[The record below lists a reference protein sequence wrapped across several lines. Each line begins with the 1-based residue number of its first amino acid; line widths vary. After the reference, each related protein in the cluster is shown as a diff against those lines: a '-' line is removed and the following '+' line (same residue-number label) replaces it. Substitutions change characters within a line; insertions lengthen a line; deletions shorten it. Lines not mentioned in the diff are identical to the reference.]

1 MKNVF
6 LAVALSVLAVPA
18 FAGDCPCKT
27 ATEEVVT
34 KTVEVTTT
42 VVSVPVNAVRSFRS
56 RIAARRAA
64 RKAVREALSC
74 STSCGCSQE

>member
-1 MKNVF
+1 MKSFIVACVF
-6 LAVALSVLAVPA
+6 GLASCSA

-27 ATEEVVT
+27 ATEAVVT